1 MINNNRI
8 LGVIPARKGS
18 KGLPGKNLKN
28 LGDKPLIAWSIIE
41 AKKSKYID
49 RCIVSTDDEEI
60 AQLAKKYG
68 CEVPFMRPAELATD
82 DANVNDVF
90 LHVLDLLRE
99 QYDILVVLQ
108 PTSPLRE
115 SEDIDHALEM
125 IEHENVS
132 AVVSVCK
139 SNKPLPWHFT
149 IEKDGVLKSVFPR
162 KKLSVNRQEL
172 SPTYLPNGALF
183 IAYTDFFRSKT
194 TFYTESKSTFAYI
207 MPPERS
213 VDIDNR
219 IDFFTAEAII
229 G

>member
-1 MINNNRI
+1 MISGKSVLAI
-8 LGVIPARKGS
+8 IPARGGS
-18 KGLPGKNLKN
+18 KELPQKNILP
-28 LGDKPLIAWSIIE
+28 LAGKPLIVWSIE
-41 AKKSKYID
+41 AANKSKYID

-68 CEVPFMRPAELATD
+68 CEVPFMRPAEFATD

-194 TFYTESKSTFAYI
+194 TFYTESTFAYI

-213 VDIDNR
+213 VDIDTRN
-219 IDFFTAEAII
+219 DFLLAEAILNN
-229 G
+229 

>member
-1 MINNNRI
+1 MISGKSVLAI
-8 LGVIPARKGS
+8 IPARGGS
-18 KGLPGKNLKN
+18 KELPQKNILP
-28 LGDKPLIAWSIIE
+28 LAGKPLIVWSIE
-41 AKKSKYID
+41 AANKSKYID

-194 TFYTESKSTFAYI
+194 TFYTESTFAYI

-213 VDIDNR
+213 VDIDTRN
-219 IDFFTAEAII
+219 DFLLAEAILNN
-229 G
+229 